1 MRKLIL
7 AIMCVFGVVSAYATG
22 ENERVTSMGYVTE
35 ELADRQDKFDK
46 LGADTAVTY
55 SGSNNG
61 EIGSRAIAGD
71 LGAESNTTNTA
82 IPTVGAVDTKLDN
95 KQDKLDFAANTV
107 LMNTGTDG
115 APAAKGIY
123 DDSDSYATQQDSLID
138 AATFNAA
145 LQNAINS
152 ELSCAQ
158 RKDPNDP
165 TSKCLLFNIFAP
177 TPQTLLPTGYTP
189 LEYIETTGTQYI
201 VLPTFADASNIDI
214 TVDVLH
220 TNGTDEQI
228 LFSATRTTSIQ
239 FLYTI
244 SSTWRA
250 WISGLGNHAVTED
263 IQHRHKFLI
272 KTTSSGVEYYV
283 DGVKNTNVPTNLY
296 TSSEFSNKT
305 PKLGARTR
313 GDGAAD
319 YFWQGKIY
327 AFNATCNGTV
337 CMNLIPAIRH
347 SDNAIGMYDT
357 VSNTFRENA
366 GTGTFTAGPISNA
379 FNLYI
384 PQNQ

>member
-7 AIMCVFGVVSAYATG
+7 AIMCVFGVVSAYATS
-22 ENERVTSMGYVTE
+22 ENERVTSMGYVNE
-35 ELADRQDKFDK
+35 ELETRQDKFQK
-46 LGADTAVTY
+46 LGTDTAMTY
-55 SGSNNG
+55 SGTTDG
-61 EIGSRAIAGD
+61 AVGSRTITGD
-71 LGAESNTTNTA
+71 LGAESNTSSNA
-82 IPTVGAVDTKLDN
+82 IPTVGAVNTKLDN
-95 KQDKLDFAANTV
+95 KQDELNFPANTV
-107 LMNTGTDG
+107 LMNTGTAG

-152 ELSCAQ
+152 EFTCAE
-158 RKDPNDP
+158 RKIPGDP

-177 TPQTLLPTGYTP
+177 TQQTLLPTGYTP

-220 TNGTDEQI
+220 TNGTNEQI
-228 LFSATRTTSIQ
+228 LFSSPRTTAIQ
-239 FLYTI
+239 CLYTT
-244 SSTWRA
+244 SSWRA
-250 WISGLGNHAVTED
+250 WNRDVAGVTIAD
-263 IQHRHKFLI
+263 LQNRHKFLI